1 MGREGGRSKKLKKKM
16 RNEKQFSTFILNELN
31 TLSKHTDLEINEE
44 KNILT
49 DVTCIYE
56 NNRFELIHG
65 FAQTDIAIFKS
76 INFDNN
82 SMPNSLIKFYGD
94 KDVRNGELA
103 IPFVI
108 LELKSGEL
116 TTDGIRSRD
125 FVASRIKEIFPF
137 SAYYFLAENTKK
149 EEKTLLRQGKNFT
162 NYYISRNDFTKEEI
176 REIYGNYINP
186 HIENI

>member
-1 MGREGGRSKKLKKKM
+1 M
-16 RNEKQFSTFILNELN
+16 RKEKEFSIFIHHELT
-31 TLSKHTDLEINEE
+31 TLLANQDLQISEE

-56 NNRFELIHG
+56 KGKFELVHG
-65 FAQTDIAIFKS
+65 FAQTDIAIFKP
-76 INFDNN
+76 ITFDNKTV
-82 SMPNSLIKFYGD
+82 PTSLIKFYGD
-94 KDVRNGELA
+94 KDVKNGELA

-125 FVASRIKEIFPF
+125 FVASRIKEMYPF
-137 SAYYFLAENTKK
+137 SAYYFLAEGTKK

-162 NYYISRNDFTKEEI
+162 NYFISKEEFSKEEI
-176 REIYGNYINP
+176 KEIFLNHIQPHLQNINRQFKL
-186 HIENI
+186 